1 MSTQSRRQFI
11 KRASP
16 LIALPW
22 IKTKN
27 FFTTSPDIILHNAN
41 IITINSKKP
50 KAQAIAILG
59 EKVVA
64 IGENDSILKL
74 ANANTKKIDIAGK
87 TIVPG
92 FIDAHSHPA
101 SSGISHLRNVDIDL
115 RSIEEIKKAIHER
128 ANSTPPGEWILG
140 FKYDDTKIK
149 EGRLINKYDLDEA
162 APNHPVRIRHRGGHS
177 TYVNSIA
184 LNLMGYNRNTPD
196 PEGGKIGRNEGKGEL
211 TGQLLETASY
221 PLSKLIPNNFTKE
234 DYQEG
239 VKLITKMMT
248 KSGVTSVTEAYGSST
263 F

>member
-1 MSTQSRRQFI
+1 M
-11 KRASP
+11 
-16 LIALPW
+16 
-22 IKTKN
+22 
-27 FFTTSPDIILHNAN
+27 
-41 IITINSKKP
+41 
-50 KAQAIAILG
+50 
-59 EKVVA
+59 
-64 IGENDSILKL
+64 
-74 ANANTKKIDIAGK
+74 
-87 TIVPG
+87 PG

-263 F
+263 FLKAYKMHIRQMNYL